1 MIITQRL
8 LLNEWERKQMITS
21 MNNKA
26 VRDVIQLNQKA
37 KARNKQGLFVAE
49 GVKMFA
55 EAPAGRIEK
64 VYIAQRMEEEMME
77 QYRDKL
83 CKLSCEIVADEV
95 FDKMADTKT
104 PQGVLCLVR
113 QFRYNIEDMLAG
125 KYRGSDKGMSI
136 VINAPHA
143 SGTEKQRH
151 MLFIILED
159 MQDPGNLGTV
169 FRTGEGAGV
178 DGIIMSGNTVD
189 VYNPKTIRSTMG
201 SVYRV
206 PFLYVEE
213 PVAAIRTLQQHGISV
228 YAAHLKKSRCYD
240 TFDYRGGTAFLIGNE
255 SMGLKEET
263 AQCADAY
270 LKIPMEGKVESLNA
284 AIASSILL
292 YEAHRQRR
300 ECVREQ
306 PQTGMCVQ

>member
-1 MIITQRL
+1 
-8 LLNEWERKQMITS
+8 MITS
-21 MNNKA
+21 FNNKA

-37 KARNKQGLFVAE
+37 KARNKQGVFVAE

-55 EAPAGRIEK
+55 EAPDGRIEK
-64 VYIAQRMEEEMME
+64 VYIAQRMEEELRG
-77 QYRDKL
+77 QYGDRL
-83 CKLSCEIVADEV
+83 RRLPCETVADEV

-113 QFRYNIEDMLAG
+113 QFHYNMEDMLAG
-125 KYRGSDKGMSI
+125 KYRRTETGKRI
-136 VINAPHA
+136 VINSAAAVGHVN
-143 SGTEKQRH
+143 KNQ
-151 MLFIILED
+151 MLFIVLED

-178 DGIIMSGNTVD
+178 DGIIMSSRTVD

-206 PFLYVEE
+206 PFLYAEDLCEV
-213 PVAAIRTLQQHGISV
+213 IRAMRSQGISV
-228 YAAHLKKSRCYD
+228 YAAHLKKSKCYD
-240 TFDYRGGTAFLIGNE
+240 TYDYRGGTAFLIGNE
-255 SMGLKEET
+255 SVGLREET

-270 LKIPMEGKVESLNA
+270 LKIPMEGCVESLNA
-284 AIASSILL
+284 AVASSILL

-300 ECVREQ
+300 RRADDSVKRGC
-306 PQTGMCVQ
+306 